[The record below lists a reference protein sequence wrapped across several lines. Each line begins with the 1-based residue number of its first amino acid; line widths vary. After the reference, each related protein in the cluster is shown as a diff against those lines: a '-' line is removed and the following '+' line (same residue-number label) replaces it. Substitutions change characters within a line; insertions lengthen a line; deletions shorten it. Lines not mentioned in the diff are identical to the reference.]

1 MAVVSTALGLVLI
14 AGAGAVAPWR
24 LPRTRFVGVLLI
36 PLLLALVALV
46 TFPVTGSGWTFVTKS
61 HIRAVWPFLA
71 LVVLL
76 MIMVATRLRG
86 PRSAAAS
93 VLTVLVGFAGFVGYV
108 LGTVASLGICPAS
121 MVTGDNLA
129 LIGFFAM
136 VGVPVLLI
144 WLGVEGLRL
153 SSNIGA
159 QALTRFSEGTLLSVL
174 LAVKVAVLVTAGLLI
189 MLRRAPGWLAVLS
202 PGRLALAIA
211 VVVVLLIMTLL
222 TREERI
228 IGSGPDDFTTVS
240 RGFAL
245 LVAMTLVTIPAYG
258 VIGMLAALPG
268 RPALALAL
276 IITVVVAVLA
286 GLLLRRRSP
295 LAGIVVIVVGAVSS
309 YALLLWSY
317 AHSGQFQ
324 LPALFASGVTQRRLG
339 LLLGIPLAL
348 GLVGVVLLL
357 RRRRYRGHR
366 VFFVALLV
374 WVLVTTALP
383 LLVTSH
389 PGTNAIAVDVVA
401 TAAILVLA
409 ITIRL
414 GWQQSVSAYELVLL
428 LITTTVVVEGPVLIS
443 ALPPSW
449 NTPLLIFAFL
459 IPAIAALTVEAGALS
474 DTSDRR
480 ERVLTRVGIIC
491 LSYGLA
497 GILASTALNP
507 LQFLQQSAGLMNGVS
522 ALPFAVVLVA
532 VMSANRSAPGP

>member
-1 MAVVSTALGLVLI
+1 M
-14 AGAGAVAPWR
+14 
-24 LPRTRFVGVLLI
+24 
-36 PLLLALVALV
+36 
-46 TFPVTGSGWTFVTKS
+46 
-61 HIRAVWPFLA
+61 
-71 LVVLL
+71 
-76 MIMVATRLRG
+76 
-86 PRSAAAS
+86 
-93 VLTVLVGFAGFVGYV
+93 
-108 LGTVASLGICPAS
+108 
-121 MVTGDNLA
+121 
-129 LIGFFAM
+129 
-136 VGVPVLLI
+136 
-144 WLGVEGLRL
+144 
-153 SSNIGA
+153 
-159 QALTRFSEGTLLSVL
+159 
-174 LAVKVAVLVTAGLLI
+174 
-189 MLRRAPGWLAVLS
+189 
-202 PGRLALAIA
+202 
-211 VVVVLLIMTLL
+211 
-222 TREERI
+222 
-228 IGSGPDDFTTVS
+228 
-240 RGFAL
+240 
-245 LVAMTLVTIPAYG
+245 TIPAYG
-258 VIGMLAALPG
+258 VIGMLSALPG

-276 IITVVVAVLA
+276 IVTVVVAVLA